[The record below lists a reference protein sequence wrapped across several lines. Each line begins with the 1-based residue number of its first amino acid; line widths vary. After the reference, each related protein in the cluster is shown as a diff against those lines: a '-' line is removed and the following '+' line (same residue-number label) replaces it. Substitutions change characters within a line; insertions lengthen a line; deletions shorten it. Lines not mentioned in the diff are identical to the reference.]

1 MYYKKCKVFRRDE
14 STPLSRFKR
23 VLHLYSFFFKIK
35 QNAIYYGIKDLVS
48 ERIIHMNDALIKLIR
63 KNRAVLG
70 VEAFQIQFNS
80 IQLSC
85 VILSKTSS
93 KLNLIN

>member
-1 MYYKKCKVFRRDE
+1 MYYKKCKVFRRDD

-23 VLHLYSFFFKIK
+23 VLHLYLFFFFKIK
-35 QNAIYYGIKDLVS
+35 QNAIYYSIKDLVS

-70 VEAFQIQFNS
+70 V
-80 IQLSC
+80 
-85 VILSKTSS
+85 
-93 KLNLIN
+93 